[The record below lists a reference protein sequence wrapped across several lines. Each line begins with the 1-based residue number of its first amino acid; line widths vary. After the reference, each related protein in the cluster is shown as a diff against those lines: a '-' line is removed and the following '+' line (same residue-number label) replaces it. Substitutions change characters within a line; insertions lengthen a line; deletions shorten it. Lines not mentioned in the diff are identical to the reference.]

1 MRYALLLLLVATP
14 LFAQEE
20 KQPVDLA
27 VAFPATT
34 MVYVRA
40 DTHDYFETLNPKD
53 LLAGLEGDFSLP
65 DLGQVARERLELDL
79 TDAEA
84 GDLAAGIRKAAFGL
98 LDVGL
103 SGPKFA
109 IVIEHKD
116 LSALARALKDA
127 QKEGASTVPD
137 VQDYYGTLVYEIEL
151 PLAPTEARDDFTP
164 DLNPFSSWATNQ
176 AYWVSVYDKFLVIA
190 TSDNAVKDAVDYLSY
205 PEDPM
210 DTLLGNSRYKEAIAD
225 FEKPQGLLFV
235 NVQSVINTIE
245 RIAGDKG
252 SAAGMWGMF
261 IENFASSEEIRFYV
275 NLIQYEQFKSFAAGF
290 WLDEQSLTVR
300 MDANLVFH
308 NPPGWFEA
316 ARIEPKPMP
325 LTDFIPDDAMLAV
338 TDCVEDVDGLYARAR
353 EFFSS
358 RAKAAGHSHLVD
370 AWENWEKQ
378 ASGNG
383 VTIEAT
389 LDQLGHGQAVIL
401 MPKSGNFDYQNPV
414 AEAWL
419 FGLKNRKQAEEYFYG
434 KLLNSPQRD
443 AVHELE
449 GALTPITVVNGIEV
463 HHDIEGN
470 WAFAFLDA
478 ADGAGV
484 FAAGELSVIKRVIEA
499 RTKGSALSS
508 MAAWR
513 DARQLLYET
522 GSVHLYVNFGAM
534 LRSTTIFSTRAFMW
548 GFDMEEEIDQFDRDD
563 TEKDDD
569 PIPYL
574 SEFFSKT
581 VIVGSARSDESRVSF
596 RVAAAGWPDRERMR
610 SMAMHYRDVERNR
623 QVRDDFVRVRNAA
636 RTHLAVKGK
645 PASEIKQLIDAGQL
659 EREEWSVDPYG
670 ADDDGGKQRLYVLAP
685 VPADVDIRQ
694 AILCAHQSQPGLRG
708 NYLAIL
714 WNSHVVEL
722 TPQGLKQALELA
734 AKGEPLPTDGIWYRE
749 ALKPLHTTSDPR
761 SRRVEVEDWDQPNVV
776 EVDVID
782 DEGNET
788 TIEVDETEL
797 QGKTE
802 EHLDNNDAEPKKD

>member
-1 MRYALLLLLVATP
+1 MRYTLLLLLIATP
-14 LFAQEE
+14 LFAQDE
-20 KQPVDLA
+20 KPAVDLA

-40 DTHDYFETLNPKD
+40 DTHDYFESLNPKE
-53 LLAGLEGDFSLP
+53 LLAGIEGDFSLP
-65 DLGQVARERLELDL
+65 DLGQIARDRLELDL
-79 TDAEA
+79 TDSEA
-84 GDLAAGIRKAAFGL
+84 GDLAAGIRKFAVGL

-116 LSALARALKDA
+116 LSALSRALKDA
-127 QKEGASTVPD
+127 QKDGASTVPD

-151 PLAPTEARDDFTP
+151 PLPPTESRDDFTP

-176 AYWVSVYDKFLVIA
+176 AYWVAVFNNFLVIA

-261 IENFASSEEIRFYV
+261 ADMLGTSEEIRFYV

-308 NPPGWFEA
+308 NAPGWFEA
-316 ARIEPKPMP
+316 VRIEPKPMP
-325 LTDFIPDDAMLAV
+325 LTDYIPSDAMFAV
-338 TDCVEDVDGLYARAR
+338 TDCVEDVNGLYDRAR
-353 EFFSS
+353 EFFAS
-358 RAKAAGHSHLVD
+358 RAKAAGHARLVE
-370 AWENWEKQ
+370 AWDEWEKQ
-378 ASGNG
+378 LSGNG
-383 VTIEAT
+383 VTVKET
-389 LDQLGHGQAVIL
+389 LSQLGLGQAMIL
-401 MPKSGNFDYQNPV
+401 MPKTGALEYANPV

-419 FGLKNRKQAEEYFYG
+419 FGLKNRKHAEEYFYG

-449 GALTPITVVNGIEV
+449 GALTPITVVNGVEV
-463 HHDIEGN
+463 HHDLEGN

-478 ADGAGV
+478 PEGAGV

-499 RTKGSALSS
+499 RSQGTALSS

-513 DARQLLYET
+513 DARELLYDT
-522 GSVHLYVNFGAM
+522 GSVHLYLNFGAI
-534 LRSTTIFSTRAFMW
+534 LRSMNVFSARSIMW
-548 GFDMEEEIDQFDRDD
+548 GFDMGEEVDKFDRDD

-581 VIVGSARSDESRVSF
+581 VIVGSARSDDSSVSF
-596 RVAAAGWPDRERMR
+596 RLAAAGWPDRERMR
-610 SMAMHYRDVERNR
+610 GMAMHYRDVERNR

-645 PASEIKQLIDAGQL
+645 AATEVKQLVETGQL
-659 EREEWSVDPYG
+659 AREEWAVDPYG
-670 ADDDGGKQRLYVLAP
+670 ANDEGGKQREYVLAP

-694 AILCAHQSQPGLRG
+694 AILCAHQREPGLRG

-722 TPQGLKQALELA
+722 TPQGLKQALALA
-734 AKGEPLPTDGIWYRE
+734 AKGQPLPAEGVWYRD
-749 ALKPLHTTSDPR
+749 ALKPLHTLRDPR
-761 SRRVEVEDWDQPNVV
+761 TRREEVEEWDAPTEVEVA
-776 EVDVID
+776 VID

-788 TIEVDETEL
+788 TIRVEESEL

-802 EHLDNNDAEPKKD
+802 EHLDKNGAEPKKD